1 MTEFLVRRFVKNHE
15 QTDDAGVRTAYGI
28 LASAVGIFCN
38 LILFAAKLAIG
49 LLSGSISIM
58 ADAFN
63 NLSDAASSIVGF
75 VGVKMA
81 EKPADEDHPFGH
93 GRIEYIA
100 AFIVAF
106 FVIQVGLELFKTSV
120 GKIRHPAELTVN
132 GTAAV
137 VLILSVFVKCWLA
150 AFNRTL
156 GRRIHSTVMTATA
169 ADALGDAA
177 ATSATVLSLAVFLIW
192 KVNIDGFVGI
202 LVSAAVM
209 LAGFGIA
216 RDTLEPLI
224 GAPIDPAVYRKITD
238 FVESYDGIIGTHDLI
253 VHNYGPT
260 RSMATIHAEVSGDV
274 DVRVSHELID
284 RIERDCLGTVGIF
297 LVIHMDPVETHDER
311 TDRYR
316 QMLDEV
322 LGRLD
327 ARLSFHDFRVIDG
340 TERINL
346 IFDLVVPRDYNEG
359 MRDTIRE
366 KVSDEVHRADPR
378 CYCVMTIE
386 NTYCAQP
393 PEPD

>member
-1 MTEFLVRRFVKNHE
+1 
-15 QTDDAGVRTAYGI
+15 
-28 LASAVGIFCN
+28 
-38 LILFAAKLAIG
+38 
-49 LLSGSISIM
+49 
-58 ADAFN
+58 
-63 NLSDAASSIVGF
+63 
-75 VGVKMA
+75 
-81 EKPADEDHPFGH
+81 
-93 GRIEYIA
+93 
-100 AFIVAF
+100 
-106 FVIQVGLELFKTSV
+106 
-120 GKIRHPAELTVN
+120 
-132 GTAAV
+132 
-137 VLILSVFVKCWLA
+137 
-150 AFNRTL
+150 
-156 GRRIHSTVMTATA
+156 
-169 ADALGDAA
+169 
-177 ATSATVLSLAVFLIW
+177 
-192 KVNIDGFVGI
+192 
-202 LVSAAVM
+202 
-209 LAGFGIA
+209 
-216 RDTLEPLI
+216 
-224 GAPIDPAVYRKITD
+224 
-238 FVESYDGIIGTHDLI
+238 
-253 VHNYGPT
+253 
-260 RSMATIHAEVSGDV
+260 MATIHAEVSGDV